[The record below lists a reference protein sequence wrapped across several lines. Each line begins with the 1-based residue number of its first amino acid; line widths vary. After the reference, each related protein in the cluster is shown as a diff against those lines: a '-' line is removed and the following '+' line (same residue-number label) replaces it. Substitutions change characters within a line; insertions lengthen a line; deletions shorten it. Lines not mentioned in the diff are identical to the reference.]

1 MRRLRGVGVAGGT
14 AAGRAVMLVRRGR
27 ALRVPVP
34 EAHLDEEV
42 TRLERARERSRQQI
56 AAIRGQLTIGPGA
69 ELVPIFDAQV
79 LMLDDPLLVGRARH
93 LIREQRVNAEWA
105 VQTAF
110 EEVAALFDDID
121 DPYLRDRRGDVA
133 DVAGRLRMNLRE
145 GTRGWQDVLAH
156 GEGPFVLVADDPP
169 PSVAAQVDWTR
180 VTGLAID
187 AGSRTSHTA
196 ILARSL
202 GIPTVV
208 GLGEATAHVRP
219 GAHVVV
225 DGTTGELLI
234 EPPAELVA
242 TLRARDALATNAG
255 ELAHVTG
262 PVLTRDGQRVRL
274 EANVDRLGDVDA
286 ALRAGAD
293 GIGLFRSEFL
303 LIGDALPGLVG
314 PESELAQAEAYR
326 RLIAAMSPRPVT
338 IRTFDLDEAQ
348 VSRIHSSDDR
358 EMDSDRHQVLGLR
371 GVRLGLASPAML
383 DTQLRAIVRAAAG
396 GGEVRI
402 LLPFVTTA
410 DEVQAVRVRLD
421 AVRQSLADEGVQARV
436 RLGAMIEVPAAALA
450 ADHLAAV
457 SDFLA
462 VGTNDL
468 VQYLLAADRT
478 DERLAALA
486 GGMHPAL
493 LRVLRTLP
501 RLAAKHG
508 APVSVCGELASEPV
522 LLALLIG
529 LGVAEFSMNPVA
541 LRMAREVVQAA
552 DASQLRRLARTA
564 TRTGDLEPLERYVL
578 ESLGHRSASQSLIQT

>member
-1 MRRLRGVGVAGGT
+1 MRRLRGVGIAAGT

-34 EAHLDEEV
+34 AEHVDEEV
-42 TRLERARERSRQQI
+42 TRLERARERSRRQI
-56 AAIRGQLTIGPGA
+56 GAIREQLTIGPGA
-69 ELVPIFDAQV
+69 ELAPIFDAQI

-93 LIREQRVNAEWA
+93 LIREERVNAEWA
-105 VQTAF
+105 VQSAF

-145 GTRGWQDVLAH
+145 GTPGWQDVLAH
-156 GEGPFVLVADDPP
+156 GVGPFVLVADDPP

-219 GAHVVV
+219 GANVVV
-225 DGTTGELLI
+225 DGTGGELLI
-234 EPPAELVA
+234 DPPDEVVA
-242 TLRARDALATNAG
+242 MLRVRDARASRDRAIP
-255 ELAHVTG
+255 AAAG
-262 PVLTRDGQRVRL
+262 PVVTRDGKRIRL
-274 EANVDRLGDVDA
+274 EANIDRVGDVEA
-286 ALRAGAD
+286 ALRENAD

-303 LIGDALPGLVG
+303 LIGDSVPGLVG
-314 PESELAQAEAYR
+314 QESEHAQAEAYR
-326 RLIAAMSPRPVT
+326 RLIAAMAPRPVT

-348 VSRIHSSDDR
+348 AARARSSGDS
-358 EMDSDRHQVLGLR
+358 EAGSDRHQALGLR
-371 GVRLGLASPAML
+371 GVRLGLAHPALL

-396 GGEVRI
+396 GEVRV
-402 LLPFVTTA
+402 LLPFVTTSA
-410 DEVQAVRVRLD
+410 EVMAVRGRLD
-421 AVRQSLADEGVQARV
+421 AVLQSLAGEGVHARV

-462 VGTNDL
+462 LGTNDL
-468 VQYLLAADRT
+468 IQYLLAADRT

-486 GGMHPAL
+486 CGVHPAL

-501 RLAAKHG
+501 RLAARHG

-541 LRMAREVVQAA
+541 LRTAREVVRAA
-552 DASQLRRLARTA
+552 DATHLRRLARTA

-578 ESLGHRSASQSLIQT
+578 DSLGRSTSQTLIET